1 MEKIRNLSL
10 RRSFLLYLVAA
21 MILSFAVSVALR
33 AGAENFQFYLYRKNI
48 SDEQYAR
55 AMDDIGYE
63 ENLARWGS
71 LHGVP
76 LSDMERFLAESCD
89 FVITWSGLLVP
100 VCGCA
105 AAIFIFYR
113 KKIHPPLEEME
124 RSLEA
129 VSRGEWDTAIQYRN
143 EDELGQLCAKFE
155 SMRLQLKDNNRRLW
169 GMVEEEKALRAAIAH
184 DIRSPLAV
192 LRGYQEML
200 LEFVPQERIEKD
212 KIMEI
217 LRTGM
222 EQIDRLNQFVD
233 TMRELSRL
241 EERKVVCQSVSME
254 KLVRRASETGRM
266 LSQQAGKRFRIT
278 RSGKRE
284 ILADSE
290 LILEVYENLLTN
302 ALRYARQEVQVSF
315 DAGDRYLTVTVRDD
329 GEGFQADADT
339 VTKAYYHSNPQ
350 NPLDDLKHFGLGLY
364 LCRMYCEKHGGR
376 LTMTNS
382 PGACV
387 QASFREE

>member
-1 MEKIRNLSL
+1 M
-10 RRSFLLYLVAA
+10 
-21 MILSFAVSVALR
+21 LR
-33 AGAENFQFYLYRKNI
+33 API
-48 SDEQYAR
+48 S
-55 AMDDIGYE
+55 
-63 ENLARWGS
+63 
-71 LHGVP
+71 
-76 LSDMERFLAESCD
+76 
-89 FVITWSGLLVP
+89 
-100 VCGCA
+100 
-105 AAIFIFYR
+105 
-113 KKIHPPLEEME
+113 
-124 RSLEA
+124 
-129 VSRGEWDTAIQYRN
+129 
-143 EDELGQLCAKFE
+143 
-155 SMRLQLKDNNRRLW
+155 
-169 GMVEEEKALRAAIAH
+169 H

-200 LEFVPQERIEKD
+200 LEFVPQESIEKD

>member
-10 RRSFLLYLVAA
+10 RRSFLLYLAA

-124 RSLEA
+124 RTLFFG
-129 VSRGEWDTAIQYRN
+129 V
-143 EDELGQLCAKFE
+143 L
-155 SMRLQLKDNNRRLW
+155 SMTLTN
-169 GMVEEEKALRAAIAH
+169 
-184 DIRSPLAV
+184 
-192 LRGYQEML
+192 
-200 LEFVPQERIEKD
+200 
-212 KIMEI
+212 
-217 LRTGM
+217 
-222 EQIDRLNQFVD
+222 
-233 TMRELSRL
+233 
-241 EERKVVCQSVSME
+241 
-254 KLVRRASETGRM
+254 
-266 LSQQAGKRFRIT
+266 RFR
-278 RSGKRE
+278 
-284 ILADSE
+284 
-290 LILEVYENLLTN
+290 NLW
-302 ALRYARQEVQVSF
+302 
-315 DAGDRYLTVTVRDD
+315 AGIGGSIAIWMLMNSTV
-329 GEGFQADADT
+329 GER
-339 VTKAYYHSNPQ
+339 
-350 NPLDDLKHFGLGLY
+350 LFG
-364 LCRMYCEKHGGR
+364 R
-376 LTMTNS
+376 
-382 PGACV
+382 
-387 QASFREE
+387 